1 MTKRKDSSVT
11 VAIITAV
18 SAVTIAVI
26 GGVFT
31 LLQRQP
37 VQTSPDNLS
46 GSSNRPLASQVTPTA
61 SADQIV
67 FTLKDSR
74 PEDYYVLDEANF
86 VLRQD
91 GKLALMGNYAQ
102 GTYINRPLP
111 ANFRAIVQFQTQ
123 HPDDQFI
130 LGLSDGRKMRP
141 NYHFVMVPWGAGGSF
156 KRQFD
161 YAVKDWDDYIQ
172 SIKNS
177 KPIQPNFTYEVIFER
192 KNGAV
197 NVWVN
202 NLPVLE
208 LAAVELP
215 DIQQFDHLYLTG
227 AKQQQ
232 LIIDSLVLKKLD
244 Q

>member
-1 MTKRKDSSVT
+1 MLGQSAATSLISAGGIMTKRKDSSVT

-37 VQTSPDNLS
+37 VQTSPDNSS
-46 GSSNRPLASQVTPTA
+46 GSSNLPLASQATPTA
-61 SADQIV
+61 SAEQIV

-74 PEDYYVLDEANF
+74 PEDYYVLDKANF

-91 GKLALMGNYAQ
+91 GKLALMGSYAQ

-123 HPDDQFI
+123 HPEDQFI

-141 NYHFVMVPWGAGGSF
+141 NYHFVMVPWGPVEVLNGSSTMRLKTGTTTF
-156 KRQFD
+156 KISR
-161 YAVKDWDDYIQ
+161 IQ
-172 SIKNS
+172 NPFG
-177 KPIQPNFTYEVIFER
+177 PI
-192 KNGAV
+192 
-197 NVWVN
+197 
-202 NLPVLE
+202 
-208 LAAVELP
+208 
-215 DIQQFDHLYLTG
+215 
-227 AKQQQ
+227 
-232 LIIDSLVLKKLD
+232 SLMK
-244 Q
+244 